1 MLFLASLTVYQES
14 ANLRV
19 HAISVT
25 VAPQCISVVAL
36 VGQKPAAAL
45 ARSASLARRDA
56 DIIQQWLCVAD
67 VAGLT
72 ARKEKA
78 QWHAIGVA
86 EHMNLG
92 GEATAT
98 AA

>member
-1 MLFLASLTVYQES
+1 M
-14 ANLRV
+14 
-19 HAISVT
+19 HAIPVSKT
-25 VAPQCISVVAL
+25 PQRISVVAL

-45 ARSASLARRDA
+45 ARSPTFARRDA
-56 DIIQQWLCVAD
+56 DIVQQWLRVANI
-67 VAGLT
+67 AGLT

-78 QWHAIGVA
+78 QWYAVGVA